1 MTNVARANTVIS
13 ITESAMMASLGTLNE
28 DNTPFVSLV
37 TIASQSPTSVLM
49 LLSNLARHT
58 KNLGHSVRCSL
69 LVVEECDHQIAPL
82 VGARVTLNGTCV
94 RVAKDEEQEAREIF
108 LRKHPQA
115 TIYADFGDF
124 AFYRLEI
131 EEAHLVAGFGRIE
144 TVSATALQNR

>member
-13 ITESAMMASLGTLNE
+13 ITENAMMASLGTLNE

-37 TIASQSPTSVLM
+37 TIASQSPTSILM
-49 LLSNLARHT
+49 LLSSLARHT
-58 KNLGHSVRCSL
+58 QNLGYSVRCSL
-69 LVVEECDHQIAPL
+69 LVVEECENHIAPL
-82 VGARVTLNGTCV
+82 VGARVTFNGTCV

-108 LRKHPQA
+108 LRKHPHA
-115 TIYADFGDF
+115 TVYADFGDF

-131 EEAHLVAGFGRIE
+131 EEAHLVAGFGKIE